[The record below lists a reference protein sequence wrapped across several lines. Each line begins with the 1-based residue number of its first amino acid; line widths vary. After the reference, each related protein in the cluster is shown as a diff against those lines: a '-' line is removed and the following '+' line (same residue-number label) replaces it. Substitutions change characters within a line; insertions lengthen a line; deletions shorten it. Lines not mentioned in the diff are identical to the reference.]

1 MKLRVLFFSVLK
13 DITGAETV
21 PVEVPTGTTIAQL
34 LEILF
39 SRWPALKDWE
49 PSLLIAQNQTYT
61 TRSEP
66 VVDDAEIAIMP
77 PVQGG

>member
-13 DITGAETV
+13 DITSAE
-21 PVEVPTGTTIAQL
+21 EVPLEVPEGITIEQL
-34 LEILF
+34 LENLF
-39 SRWPALKDWE
+39 TRWPALTEWE

-66 VVDDAEIAIMP
+66 VVDNAEIAIMP